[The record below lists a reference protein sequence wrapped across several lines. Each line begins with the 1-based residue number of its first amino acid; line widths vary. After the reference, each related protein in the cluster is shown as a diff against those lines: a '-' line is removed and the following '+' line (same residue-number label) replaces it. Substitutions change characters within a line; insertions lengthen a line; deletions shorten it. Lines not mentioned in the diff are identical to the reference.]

1 MVTVTAQKGKKP
13 DRTGLSSTRPMSRSD
28 RVLKIVAA
36 LYGLRQSAYEFYML
50 FFNLIIAIGL
60 SRCSVD
66 HGVFYGEWTSP
77 PDPSIPM
84 PIDGS
89 PLCLIVPIHVDDG
102 LGVTNSSPLYKWFLA
117 SLSQRLHIVD
127 LGTCAKFLSMVI
139 TRDRSSRK
147 LWLSSHLYVADL
159 LADWN
164 LSQCK
169 IAQVPLPT
177 TASKSPVPDDLLDND
192 LIPQY
197 QRLVG
202 CLMYLAVTTRPDIA
216 FAAMWL
222 GQFSSKPS
230 RTNFLAAKHVLRYLA
245 GTPSLCLSFGS
256 STLLPSALQGY
267 MKVFG
272 CADADWASDS
282 RDRRSISGYCF
293 FFNGSLVS
301 WSSVKQRVIALS
313 STEAEYYAMTHAL
326 KEGIW
331 MRLFLSLLNLPVP
344 KPFSLF
350 CDNQATISLLSSE
363 SISSR
368 SKHIDIKHHFIRS
381 HVLDGTFSTT
391 WLSTSDMPADIF
403 TKQLPLPV
411 FIKHRNSL
419 GLFSAPL

>member
-1 MVTVTAQKGKKP
+1 
-13 DRTGLSSTRPMSRSD
+13 
-28 RVLKIVAA
+28 
-36 LYGLRQSAYEFYML
+36 
-50 FFNLIIAIGL
+50 
-60 SRCSVD
+60 
-66 HGVFYGEWTSP
+66 
-77 PDPSIPM
+77 
-84 PIDGS
+84 
-89 PLCLIVPIHVDDG
+89 
-102 LGVTNSSPLYKWFLA
+102 
-117 SLSQRLHIVD
+117 
-127 LGTCAKFLSMVI
+127 
-139 TRDRSSRK
+139 
-147 LWLSSHLYVADL
+147 
-159 LADWN
+159 
-164 LSQCK
+164 
-169 IAQVPLPT
+169 
-177 TASKSPVPDDLLDND
+177 
-192 LIPQY
+192 
-197 QRLVG
+197 
-202 CLMYLAVTTRPDIA
+202 MYLAVTTRPDIA

-282 RDRRSISGYCF
+282 CDRHSISGYCF
-293 FFNGSLVS
+293 FFNSSLVS
-301 WSSVKQRVIALS
+301 WSSVTQCLIALS
-313 STEAEYYAMTHAL
+313 STEAKYYAMTHVL

-331 MRLFLSLLNLPVP
+331 MRLFLSLLNLPIP

-391 WLSTSDMPADIF
+391 WLSTSDMPANIF